1 MRHLNWLLVCPRV
14 GKHMFRFIKKSAL
27 VLTTMAMAIPA
38 ANAGGSVDLSLSNKS
53 FRAGYGATAV
63 QSGVHFDAAWLHHE
77 DEGNMAELGFHV
89 VEARPSSRNI
99 YIGIGAK
106 LHVAHLDRM
115 DKDTGAVGVGGFFRY
130 GLPVNP
136 DVGIAG
142 YIYYAPSVLSFSDTE
157 NMINS
162 DLRLQYSVIP
172 SARVYAGYRY
182 VGIRLEGPSK
192 RHKLGNGFHLGL
204 TIDF

>member
-1 MRHLNWLLVCPRV
+1 
-14 GKHMFRFIKKSAL
+14 MFRFIKNTAL
-27 VLTTMAMAIPA
+27 ILSVVAMTLPVAQ
-38 ANAGGSVDLSLSNKS
+38 AGGAVDLSLSNKA
-53 FRAGYGATAV
+53 FRAAYGATMS

-77 DEGNMAELGFHV
+77 DDGDMAELGFHV
-89 VEARPSSRNI
+89 VEARPSSRNV
-99 YIGIGAK
+99 YIGVGAK
-106 LHVAHLDRM
+106 LHLAHLDRM

-142 YIYYAPSVLSFSDTE
+142 YIYYAPSVLSFSETE

-172 SARVYAGYRY
+172 SARIYAGYRY
-182 VGIRLEGPSK
+182 VGIRLEDSSK

>member
-1 MRHLNWLLVCPRV
+1 
-14 GKHMFRFIKKSAL
+14 MFRFIQKTAL
-27 VLTTMAMAIPA
+27 VLITMALTLPVVQ
-38 ANAGGSVDLSLSNKS
+38 AGGAVDLSLSNHA
-53 FRAGYGATAV
+53 FRAAYGATMV
-63 QSGVHFDAAWLHHE
+63 QSGVHFDTAWLHHE
-77 DEGNMAELGFHV
+77 DDGDMAELGFHV
-89 VEARPSSRNI
+89 VEARPSSRNV
-99 YIGIGAK
+99 YVGVGVK
-106 LHVAHLDRM
+106 LHLAHLDKI
-115 DKDTGAVGVGGFFRY
+115 DKDAGAVGVGGFFRY

-136 DVGIAG
+136 NVGVAG
-142 YIYYAPSVLSFSDTE
+142 YVYYAPSVLSFSDTE

-182 VGIRLEGPSK
+182 VGIRLENSSK